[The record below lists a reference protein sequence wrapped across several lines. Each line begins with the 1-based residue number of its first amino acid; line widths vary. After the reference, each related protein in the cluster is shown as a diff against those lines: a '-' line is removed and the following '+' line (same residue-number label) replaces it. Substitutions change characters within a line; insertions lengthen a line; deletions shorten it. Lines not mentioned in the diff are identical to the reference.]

1 MQHAIDRV
9 LELFQEGIAAFIA
22 QLPLIIVAGLVFF
35 AIYRVSIPVDIAIRR
50 LLRGRLRSRS
60 VVLLIARLTRWSIVF
75 GGFLLAATI
84 ALPDFTPSELLSVLG
99 FGGVAI
105 GFAFRDVLQ
114 NFLAGILILLNEPF
128 VVGDQ
133 IVFGGYEGTVEEIE
147 VRATVLRTYDNVQ
160 VVIHN
165 GVIYADSVVV
175 NTAYDKRRSSY
186 DVGIGYDDDIAT
198 AQEICLQV
206 MREIEGVLKSPEPMT
221 VMMEMGDFALIFR
234 VYWWTNS
241 RQADVLRVQ
250 DRVLRTIKNRLTE
263 EGFTIPFPIR
273 TVYFHNEDESHVNQ
287 ISS

>member
-22 QLPLIIVAGLVFF
+22 QLPLIIVAAVVFF
-35 AIYRVSIPVDIAIRR
+35 LIYRASIPVDIAIRR

-60 VVLLIARLTRWSIVF
+60 VTLLIARLTRWSIVF
-75 GGFLLAATI
+75 GGFLISATI

-133 IVFGGYEGTVEEIE
+133 IIFGGYEGTVEEIE

-160 VVIHN
+160 VVIPN

-186 DVGIGYDDDIAT
+186 DVGIGYEDDIAT
-198 AQEICLQV
+198 AQELCLQV
-206 MREIEGVLKSPEPMT
+206 MRETEGVLKSPEPST
-221 VMMEMGDFALIFR
+221 VMMEMGDSALIFR
-234 VYWWTNS
+234 VYWWTNP

-263 EGFTIPFPIR
+263 QGFNIPFPIR
-273 TVYFHNEDESHVNQ
+273 TVYFHNENESRVNP

>member
-9 LELFQEGIAAFIA
+9 VELFQEGIAAFIA
-22 QLPLIIVAGLVFF
+22 QLPLIIVAAVVFF
-35 AIYRVSIPVDIAIRR
+35 LIYRTSIPVDIAIRR

-60 VVLLIARLTRWSIVF
+60 VTLLIARLTRWSIVF
-75 GGFLLAATI
+75 GGFLISATI

-133 IVFGGYEGTVEEIE
+133 IIFGGYEGTVEEIE

-160 VVIHN
+160 VVIPN

-186 DVGIGYDDDIAT
+186 DVGIGYEDDIAA
-198 AQEICLQV
+198 AQEVCLQV
-206 MREIEGVLKSPEPMT
+206 MRETEGVLKTPEPST
-221 VMMEMGDFALIFR
+221 VMMEMGDSALIFR
-234 VYWWTNS
+234 VYWWTNP
-241 RQADVLRVQ
+241 RQSDVLRVQ

-263 EGFTIPFPIR
+263 QGFNIPFPIR
-273 TVYFHNEDESHVNQ
+273 TVYFHNEDEGRVNQ